1 MLVQGVATARLLAW
15 APALDVAAQ
24 GTLLVLTAL
33 DPRRFPVP
41 QTVSNALRVDLRG
54 AAGEYE
60 VRDGSSSVSRRG
72 WGVQSSS
79 SSVVESAREVAD
91 VCADGKRDELGVLV
105 LDDARDAVAERLNRV
120 RGMLATR
127 GDSVDVV

>member
-1 MLVQGVATARLLAW
+1 M
-15 APALDVAAQ
+15 
-24 GTLLVLTAL
+24 
-33 DPRRFPVP
+33 
-41 QTVSNALRVDLRG
+41 
-54 AAGEYE
+54 
-60 VRDGSSSVSRRG
+60 RDGSSSVSRRG
-72 WGVQSSS
+72 WGVQLSS

-127 GDSVDVV
+127 GDGVDVV